1 MKNFRLLSALL
12 AAALATF
19 TLRAAQL
26 GDPAKPL
33 QIAAWVKGKPVDL
46 AALKG
51 KQIAV
56 IEFWAT
62 WCPPCRTSIPH
73 LTALQKKFKDVVFV
87 GISDEDVATVKK
99 FVEKMGDKMDYTV
112 AVDDEDKTGEA
123 YMKAFGVRGIPHAF
137 VVDKSGRIV
146 WHGHPMGDLEKTLE
160 ALRDGKFDLEKARK
174 RADAQE
180 QLQAFLEAAQ
190 NNPDDPKLQEMGKK
204 LEALDAELGG
214 IEPGE
219 KFVTADILRH
229 VKFQSLAREYQ
240 MAFINGGANATNL
253 AQLEKQLA
261 ELAPKTFDL
270 AEFKENLAFQK
281 LVTDYLHAASGRG
294 DAAELPALAKR
305 LEAAQPKNPL
315 MPMRVAWAIMDQRG
329 LVTRDYDLAAK
340 LARRSVDATE
350 SRDVSALYVYARAL
364 YEGGK
369 TADAIAWQK
378 KALAAAADNEEA
390 RKEMEETLKK
400 YEDAA
405 APRAAKPAAK

>member
-1 MKNFRLLSALL
+1 MKTFRLLAALL
-12 AAALATF
+12 AVPLAALG
-19 TLRAAQL
+19 LHAAQL

-33 QIAAWVKGKPVDL
+33 QIASWVKGKPVDL

-51 KQIAV
+51 KQIV
-56 IEFWAT
+56 VVEFWAT

-73 LTALQKKFKDVVFV
+73 LTALQKKFKDVVIV

-99 FVEKMGDKMDYTV
+99 FVEKMGDKMDYVV

-123 YMKAFGVRGIPHAF
+123 YMKAFGINGIPHAF

-146 WHGHPMGDLEKTLE
+146 WHGHPMGELEQTLE

-174 RADAQE
+174 RADARQ
-180 QLQAFLEAAQ
+180 QLEAFLEAAQ
-190 NNPDDPKLQEMGKK
+190 QNPDDPKVQEMAKK
-204 LEALDAELGG
+204 FEKLDAELGG

-219 KFVTADILRH
+219 KFDAAEILRR
-229 VKFQSLAREYQ
+229 VKFQSVAREYQ
-240 MAFINGGANATNL
+240 MAFINGQNATNL

-261 ELAPKTFDL
+261 ELAPKNFDL
-270 AEFKENLAFQK
+270 AEFKDNLAFQK

-294 DAAELPALAKR
+294 DAKDLPALAKK
-305 LEAAQPKNPL
+305 LEAAQPKNPHL
-315 MPMRVAWAIMDQRG
+315 PMRVAWAIMEQRG
-329 LVTRDYDLAAK
+329 LLSRDYELAAK

-350 SRDVSALYVYARAL
+350 SRDVGALYVYARAL

-378 KALAAAADNEEA
+378 KALAAAQDNEEA

-400 YEDAA
+400 YESKAA
-405 APRAAKPAAK
+405 AK

>member
-1 MKNFRLLSALL
+1 MKSFRLLAALL
-12 AAALATF
+12 AAPLAAF
-19 TLRAAQL
+19 TLHAAQL

-33 QIAAWVKGKPVDL
+33 QIASWVKGKPADL

-51 KQIAV
+51 KQIV
-56 IEFWAT
+56 VVEFWAT

-73 LTALQKKFKDVVFV
+73 LTALQKKFKDVVIV

-99 FVEKMGDKMDYTV
+99 FVEKMGDKMDYVV
-112 AVDDEDKTGEA
+112 AVDDNDKTGEA
-123 YMKAFGVRGIPHAF
+123 YMQAFGIKGIPHAF

-174 RADAQE
+174 RAEAQQ
-180 QLQAFLEAAQ
+180 QLEGFLEAAQ
-190 NNPDDPKLQEMGKK
+190 ENPDDPKVQEMGKK
-204 LEALDAELGG
+204 LEKLDAELGG

-219 KFVTADILRH
+219 KFDAAEILRR

-240 MAFINGGANATNL
+240 MAFINGQSPTNL
-253 AQLEKQLA
+253 AQLEKQLT
-261 ELAPKTFDL
+261 EIAPKNFDL
-270 AEFKENLAFQK
+270 AEFKDNLAFQK

-294 DAAELPALAKR
+294 DAKDLPALAKK
-305 LEAAQPKNPL
+305 LEAAQPKNPQL
-315 MPMRVAWAIMDQRG
+315 PMRVAWAIMEQRG
-329 LVTRDYDLAAK
+329 LVSRDYELAAK

-350 SRDVSALYVYARAL
+350 SRDVGALYVYARAL

-378 KALAAAADNEEA
+378 KALAAAQDNEEA

-400 YEDAA
+400 YESKAA
-405 APRAAKPAAK
+405 AK